1 MARKLKSIAVYCGHQ
16 YGSDPAFARD
26 AVRVGTMLA
35 QNDIRMVFGGGDVGL
50 MGTVATAALENG
62 GHVTGITT
70 HDVVA
75 KQEPMH
81 EGIDVFEIVNGVNER
96 KQRMFDLSDG
106 FIILPGGTGTLN
118 ELTDIMTMQQIGETN
133 KPLFF
138 MNTAHFW
145 APFAR
150 LLIHMKN
157 YGFFVHTEDYNIHAA
172 NTPEELMKKVLEY

>member
-1 MARKLKSIAVYCGHQ
+1 MSKLKSIAVYCGHQ
-16 YGSDPAFARD
+16 YGTKPEYARD
-26 AVRVGTMLA
+26 AAKIGAMLA
-35 QNDIRMVFGGGDVGL
+35 QNGIRMVFGGGNVGL
-50 MGTVATAALENG
+50 MGTVASAALEHG

-81 EGIDVFEIVNGVNER
+81 EGIDAFEIVDGVNER
-96 KQRMFDLSDG
+96 KQKMFELSDG

-138 MNTAHFW
+138 MNTENFW
-145 APFAR
+145 GPFAR
-150 LLIHMKN
+150 LLVHMKRA
-157 YGFFVHTEDYNIHAA
+157 GFFVHPEDYNLHGARTA
-172 NTPEELMKKVLEY
+172 EELMEKVLNY